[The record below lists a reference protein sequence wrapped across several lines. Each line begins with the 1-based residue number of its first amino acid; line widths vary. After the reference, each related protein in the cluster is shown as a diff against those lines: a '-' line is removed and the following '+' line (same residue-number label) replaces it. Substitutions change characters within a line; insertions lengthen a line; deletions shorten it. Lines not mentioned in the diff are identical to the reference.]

1 MKVAVFYN
9 GDAGAGAGPTE
20 LRRAIEHHGHQVVQ
34 FVDPDTGVERV
45 FDRPSDIV
53 VAVGGD
59 GTVASVAREVAGRD
73 VTLAVLPLGTAN
85 NIAFSLGCDGPLDAL
100 IDHWPRAET
109 RHADIGVACGP
120 WGERR
125 FVEAVGGGLV
135 AQSIAAIDAQP
146 LDQSHPPDQR
156 LELAIGGYL
165 NVLSRLGVRPWSIT
179 LDDDR
184 VEDELLLVEVLNMKS
199 IGPNF
204 VVADSADPFDGAF
217 TVALAGETDREQ
229 LIAYWQ
235 ARMAGEPASLNL
247 PTRAASRVV
256 LSAGGDLHVD
266 DALFAWPD
274 RGGVELRVERGVLR
288 VLTGP
293 AWPAAERRSRA

>member
-9 GDAGAGAGPTE
+9 GDAGASASATDI
-20 LRRAIEHHGHQVVQ
+20 RRAIEHHGHQVVH
-34 FVDPDTGVERV
+34 FVEPEIGVDRL
-45 FDRPSDIV
+45 FDRPADIV

-59 GTVASVAREVAGRD
+59 GTVASVARHVAGRD

-85 NIAFSLGCDGPLDAL
+85 NIAASLGCDAPLDAL

-109 RHADIGVACGP
+109 RHADLGVARGP

-156 LELAIGGYL
+156 IEIAIGGYL
-165 NVLSRLGVRPWSIT
+165 NVLSRLGAQPWS
-179 LDDDR
+179 LDLDGEP
-184 VEDELLLVEVLNMKS
+184 VEGEFLLVEILNMRS

-204 VVADSADPFDGAF
+204 VVAAATDAFDGAF
-217 TVALAGETDREQ
+217 TVALARPDHERQ
-229 LIAYWQ
+229 LLAYWQ
-235 ARMAGEPASLNL
+235 ARMAGEPASLEL
-247 PTRAASRVV
+247 ETHLAARVV
-256 LSAGGDLHVD
+256 LSAGSDLHID
-266 DALFAWPD
+266 DALFAWPAAGD
-274 RGGVELRVERGVLR
+274 VELAVERGVLR
-288 VLTGP
+288 VLMGP
-293 AWPAAERRSRA
+293 RPG

>member
-9 GDAGAGAGPTE
+9 GEAGTGAGATE
-20 LRRAIEHHGHQVVQ
+20 LRRAIEHHGHQVVHL
-34 FVDPDTGVERV
+34 VDPAAGVERV
-45 FDRPSDIV
+45 FDRPADVV

-59 GTVASVAREVAGRD
+59 GTVASVARAVAGRD

-109 RHADIGVACGP
+109 RHADIGVANGP

-156 LELAIGGYL
+156 LELAVGGYL
-165 NVLSRLGVRPWSIT
+165 NVLSRLGVQPWSLE
-179 LDDDR
+179 LDDETVD
-184 VEDELLLVEVLNMKS
+184 DEYLLVEVLNMKS

-204 VVADSADPFDGAF
+204 VVSEAADAFDGAF
-217 TVALAGETDREQ
+217 TVALAREDDRKSLLE
-229 LIAYWQ
+229 YWR
-235 ARMAGEPASLNL
+235 ARMAGEPASLHL

-256 LSAGGDLHVD
+256 ISAGADLHVD

-274 RGGVELRVERGVLR
+274 RGGVELRVQRGVLR

-293 AWPAAERRSRA
+293 ELQSKEKSEG